1 MKSKFL
7 KNCMALLAVT
17 FVAGLALSFV
27 NEITKE
33 PIAAAEEKAR
43 QQAYETVF
51 KGAQFKSL
59 DNMDELLAQYAVT
72 DAVYTIDDVL
82 AATDENGNIIG
93 YVMSATSLSGYGG
106 DIKTAVGISTESETI
121 TGFSGLSNSETA
133 GLGAKCTEDSF
144 TSQFAGKT
152 AAGITYTKSGA
163 ASDSE
168 IDAISGATVTT
179 NAVTEAVNGALAF
192 YNNVLKEG

>member
-59 DNMDELLAQYAVT
+59 DNMDDILPQRMKTVIL
-72 DAVYTIDDVL
+72 
-82 AATDENGNIIG
+82 
-93 YVMSATSLSGYGG
+93 SAM
-106 DIKTAVGISTESETI
+106 
-121 TGFSGLSNSETA
+121 
-133 GLGAKCTEDSF
+133 
-144 TSQFAGKT
+144 
-152 AAGITYTKSGA
+152 
-163 ASDSE
+163 
-168 IDAISGATVTT
+168 
-179 NAVTEAVNGALAF
+179 
-192 YNNVLKEG
+192 

>member
-106 DIKTAVGISTESETI
+106 DIKTAVAI
-121 TGFSGLSNSETA
+121 A
-133 GLGAKCTEDSF
+133 
-144 TSQFAGKT
+144 
-152 AAGITYTKSGA
+152 
-163 ASDSE
+163 E
-168 IDAISGATVTT
+168 IDGVKQKIPSSLSEVYEPK
-179 NAVTEAVNGALAF
+179 V
-192 YNNVLKEG
+192 KQ

>member
-121 TGFSGLSNSETA
+121 TGFSVLSNSETA
-133 GLGAKCTEDSF
+133 GLG
-144 TSQFAGKT
+144 
-152 AAGITYTKSGA
+152 
-163 ASDSE
+163 
-168 IDAISGATVTT
+168 ISGI
-179 NAVTEAVNGALAF
+179 
-192 YNNVLKEG
+192 